1 MTTPALPP
9 PPTPGLQKAVI
20 DKNLQ
25 KVIEHFAKLKEE
37 AYLQRT
43 ISDAVPWFRPE
54 VSTEEATE
62 GSHSA
67 ENTAD
72 VKADQGKPSDDSTPK
87 WEGALQTEKDLI
99 AIHKAFQ
106 TDEAEKQLI
115 AAYTP
120 GNAGNVGDNVV
131 LPLQI
136 DYMMQA
142 ERAYRARVSQSF
154 PRAVAHVASRERGH
168 GQPNGAFLGQ
178 ALKYFTTLLKQGAD

>member
-1 MTTPALPP
+1 MTTPVDPP

-25 KVIEHFAKLKEE
+25 KVIEHFAKLKAE
-37 AYLQRT
+37 AYMQR
-43 ISDAVPWFRPE
+43 IVSDAVPWFRPK
-54 VSTEEATE
+54 V
-62 GSHSA
+62 GS
-67 ENTAD
+67 D
-72 VKADQGKPSDDSTPK
+72 WKGY
-87 WEGALQTEKDLI
+87 LQTTQDLI

-106 TDEAEKQLI
+106 TDEAEEKLI
-115 AAYTP
+115 QAYTP
-120 GNAGNVGDNVV
+120 GNAGNVGDGVV